1 MDKIEELRLKR
12 KIKEYEYLLTEF
24 DFRKEYTD
32 KWKSPFLGEISKR
45 RKELGL
51 VDPHPQVPTPQE
63 INELEKSEQED
74 DKLESDMDID
84 DVSEESEESK
94 EVSLKEKR
102 LKTIFREVVK
112 VCHPD
117 KLRSS
122 NRKKYFTEI
131 YLRAK
136 NFYNTKNII
145 GLLLICV
152 ELGIDLRPET
162 EDLNEIDGVINVT
175 KSQIDMYE
183 NSYLWMWIHAEEEKK
198 IEIVDLFIKNNG

>member
-1 MDKIEELRLKR
+1 MDKIEELRLKKR
-12 KIKEYEYLLTEF
+12 IKEYEYLLTEF
-24 DFRKEYTD
+24 DFRKEYSD
-32 KWKSPFLGEISKR
+32 KWKSPFLNEISKR

-51 VDPHPQVPTPQE
+51 TDPFPQDPPQE
-63 INELEKSEQED
+63 DSLDLERSKQEGRELETDE
-74 DKLESDMDID
+74 ID
-84 DVSEESEESK
+84 VLEESEEESK
-94 EVSLKEKR
+94 ETSSKEKR

-117 KLRSS
+117 KLRGS
-122 NRKKYFTEI
+122 NRKKHFTEI
-131 YLRAK
+131 YLRSK

-198 IEIVDLFIKNNG
+198 IEIIDLFIKNNG